1 MFPSPVRGGTPL
13 GREGGNPNKK
23 NLGREGP
30 TLASFCLTLAS
41 SWRHLGSSWR
51 LLGLILAYPGSSWR
65 HLGVILTH
73 FGVVLFHLGVSW
85 QILAHLGPSWPKK
98 LVSVNLREYLSSSM
112 HAPGGLLMCSF
123 SGSFPVENRPSQ
135 ETGTYR
141 GTPSPH
147 RSLVT
152 CGNFGLVTKERPVD
166 TTRERRGRGRLA
178 LGLEQYRGTSS
189 PSRN

>member
-1 MFPSPVRGGTPL
+1 MAQLPFI
-13 GREGGNPNKK
+13 
-23 NLGREGP
+23 
-30 TLASFCLTLAS
+30 LAS
-41 SWRHLGSSWR
+41 SW
-51 LLGLILAYPGSSWR
+51 LILALSWRHFGSSWR
-65 HLGVILTH
+65 HLGVILASSWGHLAYHGLSWRHPGVILAH
-73 FGVVLFHLGVSW
+73 FGVVLVYLGVSW
-85 QILAHLGPSWPKK
+85 QILAHLGLFWPK
-98 LVSVNLREYLSSSM
+98 VSVNLREYLSSSM

-135 ETGTYR
+135 ETGRYR

-166 TTRERRGRGRLA
+166 TTREGRRRGRLA